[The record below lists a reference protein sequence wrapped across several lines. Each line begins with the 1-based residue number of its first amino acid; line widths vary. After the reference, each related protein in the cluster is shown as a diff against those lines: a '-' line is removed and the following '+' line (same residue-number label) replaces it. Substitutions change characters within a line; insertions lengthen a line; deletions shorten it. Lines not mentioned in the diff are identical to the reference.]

1 MADHIAMSIT
11 MPEFV
16 RSGVRMAAL
25 IALGATVAAC
35 SSIND
40 ASRKFADSITPYKVE
55 VVQGNVITKEQ
66 VEALQQGMSRQQ
78 VKDLLGTPLLTS
90 VFHANRWDYVF
101 TIKRKGVA
109 EQERR
114 FTVFFD
120 DGGLA
125 RFEGDEMPSEQEFV
139 ASVTTSIKNPKV
151 PRLEATPEEL
161 AKYKKDEAKM
171 DDATK
176 DADTSSSGAGNA
188 TAPSSYPPLESLQR

>member
-1 MADHIAMSIT
+1 

-16 RSGVRMAAL
+16 RSSVRLAAL
-25 IALGATVAAC
+25 LALGASVAAC
-35 SSIND
+35 GSFNE
-40 ASRKFADSITPYKVE
+40 ASRKFANSITPYKVE

-66 VEALQQGMSRQQ
+66 VDALQKGMSRQQ
-78 VKDLLGTPLLTS
+78 VKDLMGTPLLAS

-101 TIKRKGVA
+101 TIKRKGVP

-114 FTVFFD
+114 FTVFFND
-120 DGGLA
+120 TGLD

-161 AKYKKDEAKM
+161 AKYKANQPAP
-171 DDATK
+171 ATTP
-176 DADTSSSGAGNA
+176 ADTSSSDSSA
-188 TAPSSYPPLESLQR
+188 TPPASYPPLESPQR

>member
-1 MADHIAMSIT
+1 MADHIAMYIT

-25 IALGATVAAC
+25 LALGASVAAC
-35 SSIND
+35 GSFNN

-55 VVQGNVITKEQ
+55 VVQGNVIAKEQ
-66 VEALQQGMSRQQ
+66 VEALQKGMSRQQ
-78 VKDLLGTPLLTS
+78 VKDLLGTPLLSS

-101 TIKRKGVA
+101 TIKRKGVP

-114 FTVFFD
+114 FTVYFD
-120 DGGLA
+120 DTGLE
-125 RFEGDEMPSEQEFV
+125 RYEGDEMPSEQEFV

-161 AKYKKDEAKM
+161 AKHQKDNTAKQEEAAKVQ
-171 DDATK
+171 DAERAST
-176 DADTSSSGAGNA
+176 A
-188 TAPSSYPPLESLQR
+188 TAPTSYPPLESPQR

>member
-1 MADHIAMSIT
+1 MADHIAMSKT

-25 IALGATVAAC
+25 LVLGASVAAC
-35 SSIND
+35 GSFNE
-40 ASRKFADSITPYKVE
+40 ASRKFASAITPYKVE

-66 VEALQQGMSRQQ
+66 VDALQKGMSRQQ
-78 VKDLLGTPLLTS
+78 VKDLLGTPLLAS

-101 TIKRKGVA
+101 TIKRKGVP

-114 FTVFFD
+114 FTVYFND
-120 DGGLA
+120 TGLE

-161 AKYKKDEAKM
+161 AKYKAEQPAAAPSD
-171 DDATK
+171 
-176 DADTSSSGAGNA
+176 DTSSSDTSTA
-188 TAPSSYPPLESLQR
+188 TPPANYPPLESPQR

>member
-1 MADHIAMSIT
+1 MADHIAMFIT
-11 MPEFV
+11 MPDFV
-16 RSGVRMAAL
+16 RSGARLAAL
-25 IALGATVAAC
+25 LALGASVAAC
-35 SSIND
+35 GSFND

-66 VEALQQGMSRQQ
+66 VDALQKGMSRQQ
-78 VKDLLGTPLLTS
+78 VKDLLGTPLLAS

-120 DGGLA
+120 DTGLA
-125 RFEGDEMPSEQEFV
+125 RYEGDEMPSEQEFV
-139 ASVTTSIKNPKV
+139 ASVATTIKTPKV

-161 AKYKKDEAKM
+161 AKFKKDDAAAADAAKSAPESASTGST
-171 DDATK
+171 ATPP
-176 DADTSSSGAGNA
+176 A
-188 TAPSSYPPLESLQR
+188 SYPPLESPQR

>member
-1 MADHIAMSIT
+1 MADHIAMYIT

-25 IALGATVAAC
+25 LALGASVAAC
-35 SSIND
+35 GSFNN

-55 VVQGNVITKEQ
+55 VVQGNVIAKEQ
-66 VEALQQGMSRQQ
+66 VEALQKGMSRQQ
-78 VKDLLGTPLLTS
+78 VKDLLGTPLLAS

-101 TIKRKGVA
+101 TIKRKGVP

-114 FTVFFD
+114 FTVYFD
-120 DGGLA
+120 DTGLE
-125 RFEGDEMPSEQEFV
+125 RYEGDEMPSEQDFV

-161 AKYKKDEAKM
+161 AKHQKDSTAKQEEAAKVQ
-171 DDATK
+171 
-176 DADTSSSGAGNA
+176 DTERTSTG
-188 TAPSSYPPLESLQR
+188 TAPNSYPPLESPQR

>member
-25 IALGATVAAC
+25 LALGASVAAC
-35 SSIND
+35 GSFNE

-66 VEALQQGMSRQQ
+66 VDALQKGMSRQQ
-78 VKDLLGTPLLTS
+78 VRDLLGTPLLTS
-90 VFHANRWDYVF
+90 VFHSNRWDYVF
-101 TIKRKGVA
+101 TIKRKGVP

-120 DGGLA
+120 DTGLE
-125 RFEGDEMPSEQEFV
+125 RYEGDEMPSEQEFV

-161 AKYKKDEAKM
+161 AKYQKDEAKPA
-171 DDATK
+171 DAEP
-176 DADTSSSGAGNA
+176 APASNTSNA
-188 TAPSSYPPLESLQR
+188 TAPDSYPPLESAPR

>member
-25 IALGATVAAC
+25 LALGASVAAC
-35 SSIND
+35 GSFND

-66 VEALQQGMSRQQ
+66 VDALQKGMSRQQ
-78 VKDLLGTPLLTS
+78 VRDMLGTPLLTS

-101 TIKRKGVA
+101 TIKRKGVPK
-109 EQERR
+109 QERR

-120 DGGLA
+120 DSGLE
-125 RFEGDEMPSEQEFV
+125 RYEGDEMPSEQEFV
-139 ASVTTSIKNPKV
+139 ASVTTTIKNPKV

-161 AKYKKDEAKM
+161 AKYQKDEAKP
-171 DDATK
+171 
-176 DADTSSSGAGNA
+176 ADTQPAAASNNNA
-188 TAPSSYPPLESLQR
+188 SAPDSYPPLESAPR

>member
-1 MADHIAMSIT
+1 MADHIAMSKT

-25 IALGATVAAC
+25 LVLGASVAAC
-35 SSIND
+35 GSFNE
-40 ASRKFADSITPYKVE
+40 ASRKFASAITPYKVE

-66 VEALQQGMSRQQ
+66 VDALQKGMSRQQ
-78 VKDLLGTPLLTS
+78 VKDLLGTPLLAS

-101 TIKRKGVA
+101 TIKRKGVP

-114 FTVFFD
+114 FTVYFND
-120 DGGLA
+120 TGLE

-161 AKYKKDEAKM
+161 AKYKAEQPAP
-171 DDATK
+171 APS
-176 DADTSSSGAGNA
+176 ADTSSSDTS
-188 TAPSSYPPLESLQR
+188 TAAPPANYPPLESPQR

>member
-1 MADHIAMSIT
+1 MADHIAMSKT

-25 IALGATVAAC
+25 LVLGASVAAC
-35 SSIND
+35 GSFNE
-40 ASRKFADSITPYKVE
+40 ASRKFASAITPYKVE

-66 VEALQQGMSRQQ
+66 VDALQKGMSRQQ
-78 VKDLLGTPLLTS
+78 VKDLLGTPLLAS

-101 TIKRKGVA
+101 TIKRKGVP

-114 FTVFFD
+114 FTVYFND
-120 DGGLA
+120 TGLE

-161 AKYKKDEAKM
+161 AKYKAEQPAS
-171 DDATK
+171 APS
-176 DADTSSSGAGNA
+176 ADTSSSDTS
-188 TAPSSYPPLESLQR
+188 TAAPPANYPPLESPQR

>member
-1 MADHIAMSIT
+1 MADHIAMYIT

-25 IALGATVAAC
+25 LALGASVAAC
-35 SSIND
+35 GSFNN

-55 VVQGNVITKEQ
+55 VVQGNVIAKEQ
-66 VEALQQGMSRQQ
+66 VEALQKGMSRQQ

-109 EQERR
+109 AQERR
-114 FTVFFD
+114 FTVYFD
-120 DGGLA
+120 DTGLA
-125 RFEGDEMPSEQEFV
+125 RYEGDEMPSEEEFV

-151 PRLEATPEEL
+151 PRLEATPAEL
-161 AKYKKDEAKM
+161 AKYQKDNAAKQ
-171 DDATK
+171 DDASK
-176 DADTSSSGAGNA
+176 ADADSDVSNA
-188 TAPSSYPPLESLQR
+188 AAPTSYPPLETAPR

>member
-1 MADHIAMSIT
+1 MADHIAMSKT

-25 IALGATVAAC
+25 LALGASVAAC
-35 SSIND
+35 GSFNE
-40 ASRKFADSITPYKVE
+40 ASRKFASAITPYKVE
-55 VVQGNVITKEQ
+55 VVQGNVITQEQ
-66 VEALQQGMSRQQ
+66 VNALQKGMSRQQ
-78 VKDLLGTPLLTS
+78 VKDLLGTPLLAS

-101 TIKRKGVA
+101 TIKRKGVP

-114 FTVFFD
+114 FTVYFND
-120 DGGLA
+120 TGLE

-161 AKYKKDEAKM
+161 AKYKADQPAP
-171 DDATK
+171 AAS
-176 DADTSSSGAGNA
+176 ADTSSSDTSTA
-188 TAPSSYPPLESLQR
+188 TPPASYPPLESPQR

>member
-25 IALGATVAAC
+25 LALGASVAAC
-35 SSIND
+35 GSFNE

-66 VEALQQGMSRQQ
+66 VDALQKGMSRQQ
-78 VKDLLGTPLLTS
+78 VRDLLGTPLLTS
-90 VFHANRWDYVF
+90 VFHSNRWDYVF
-101 TIKRKGVA
+101 TIKRKGVP

-120 DGGLA
+120 DSGLE
-125 RFEGDEMPSEQEFV
+125 RYEGDEMPSEQEFV

-161 AKYKKDEAKM
+161 AKYQKDEAKPAEAEPAS
-171 DDATK
+171 ATN
-176 DADTSSSGAGNA
+176 TNNA
-188 TAPSSYPPLESLQR
+188 TAPDSYPPLESAPR

>member
-66 VEALQQGMSRQQ
+66 VDALQKGMSRQQ
-78 VKDLLGTPLLTS
+78 VKDLMGTPLLAS

-101 TIKRKGVA
+101 TIKRKGVPA
-109 EQERR
+109 QERR
-114 FTVFFD
+114 FTVFFND
-120 DGGLA
+120 TGLD

-139 ASVTTSIKNPKV
+139 ASVTTSIKNHKV

-161 AKYKKDEAKM
+161 AKYKANQPEPQA
-171 DDATK
+171 AP
-176 DADTSSSGAGNA
+176 ADTSSSDSSA
-188 TAPSSYPPLESLQR
+188 TPPASYPPLESSQR